1 MCGRFTQ
8 THSAEDIAATFG
20 LAEIPQWPPR
30 YNVAPTQVVPT
41 ISALRNPEGTVAT
54 SGRDRQLKPDRQ
66 FKPLRWGLIPSWAK
80 DLSIGAKLIN
90 ARAETLQEKPSF
102 RDAFKRRRCL
112 IVADGFYEWK
122 KQAGKKQPF
131 YFRLENGELFAFAGL
146 WDRWHSSEGDVLE
159 TCTIITTHANELAA
173 PVHDRMPV
181 ILPPEHYDRW
191 LDPNLQTTTDLQ
203 TLLRPYPTEAMSAY
217 PVSAVVNSPTH
228 DQPDCVAAI

>member
-8 THSAEDIAATFG
+8 THSAEDIAAAFG
-20 LAEIPQWPPR
+20 LTEIPQWQPR
-30 YNVAPTQVVPT
+30 YNVAPTQVVPA
-41 ISALRNPEGTVAT
+41 IVAT
-54 SGRDRQLKPDRQ
+54 SDRDRQ

-131 YFRLENGELFAFAGL
+131 YFRLENGEPFAFAGL
-146 WDRWHSSEGDVLE
+146 WDCWHSSEGDTLE
-159 TCTIITTHANELAA
+159 TCTIITTNANDLAA
-173 PVHDRMPV
+173 TVHDRMPV
-181 ILPPEHYDRW
+181 ILPPEHYNRW
-191 LDPNLQTTTDLQ
+191 LDPNRQPTTDLQ
-203 TLLRPYPTEAMSAY
+203 SLLRPYPTEAMTAY
-217 PVSAVVNSPTH
+217 PVSGVVNSPAH
-228 DQPDCVAAI
+228 DQPDCVEAI